1 LAVTFDTSLLLSA
14 MQLKYG
20 GTSLV
25 SAGSS
30 GVSTTRPK
38 TSPTAPWDSKSTAAK
53 ASDLVRTALAG
64 RKLINETAAQLDVAG
79 ASKDYQK
86 LFALYQ
92 GLNTLHGLAERA
104 SNDKITNAERNQL
117 AKVFASGLA
126 EVGGYA
132 EGLKLDNLRL
142 TRGAAVD
149 MLPTQLNSTTPFGK
163 ADTDVGVPL
172 ENTTYTTQPIFTG
185 KSTDEVPGFAG
196 AVHFKIEVKKVN
208 STQTV
213 DVDLSQMGATPRTM
227 GAVVNFINDKL
238 TAAGS
243 VTRFSTVRIP
253 GQEQTTKVG
262 TTTVK
267 LGTSPDRWALK
278 VTGDIAEKISFQPVE
293 QAGAVYLTQTAGIA
307 DNAATKDVNEESRE
321 QQFLKF
327 QNDQTVGGAPS
338 VPVAQT
344 GEGFYVNGRVFARTL
359 DADVKA
365 VHKTV
370 TGADGSVY
378 MLADIGGAV
387 EGQTIKGA
395 QDVALLKYDSAGN
408 LIFTR
413 TLGAETSATGLG
425 LAVSADGK
433 IAVAGSSTGV
443 FQEGDAGVDPTLS
456 DSFVTLYDTG
466 GDELWT
472 QRRAARADDEAT
484 SVAFGAGGEVL
495 VAGRA
500 RSNMPGAASIGGW
513 DGYIQSFTGTK
524 QPLGGYKVTTNF
536 VQQFGT
542 AATDGVAGMAVNG
555 ATLATVGI
563 ENGRAVVRRFD
574 ISNPAAPVLTA
585 TRDLGDLQ
593 GGSIAGIAF
602 NGDDLIVAGA
612 TRNGSL
618 TAGSLGAAYT
628 GGVDAFVATLED
640 GFGSGSGSD
649 ALSYY
654 GGSGADGATAMTVS
668 GGKVWLAGSATAEL
682 PGADMAKIGKTDG
695 YMVRLDPTTGAVEWG
710 RRFTAKDGSAA
721 PTSIAVDATGASAL
735 DRLGLPKGAMEY
747 AQSQLVT
754 SATSL
759 RAGDQFQIRTDE
771 GGRTGTVTIAA
782 DDTLQSLA
790 AKIKRASGFR
800 VQVQIAKDGDFQR
813 LQIKPISA
821 RSTVEI
827 LAGRTDRDALKA
839 LGLPEGVIRVK
850 PTLGKNDIDKDKVY
864 GLALS
869 RDLSLGDKASIKT
882 ALDQL
887 GTSLSNV
894 RTAYRDLAAQYAP
907 KDPLATA
914 QASGEVPA
922 YLKAQ
927 AANYQAALDRLLG
940 GG

>member
-25 SAGSS
+25 STGSTGAS
-30 GVSTTRPK
+30 ATPTK
-38 TSPTAPWDSKSTAAK
+38 TSPTAPWDAKSTAAK

-64 RKLINETAAQLDVAG
+64 RKLINENAAQLDVAG

-92 GLNTLHGLAERA
+92 GLNTLYGLASRA
-104 SNDKITNAERNQL
+104 NDDKISTTERNQL

-126 EVGGYA
+126 EVSGYA
-132 EGLKLDNLRL
+132 EGMKLDNLRL
-142 TRGAAVD
+142 TRGAAID
-149 MLPTQLNSTTPFGK
+149 MLPTQLTSTTPFGK
-163 ADTDVGVPL
+163 ADTDVGVPID
-172 ENTTYTTQPIFTG
+172 NSTYTTKPIFTG
-185 KSTDEVPGFAG
+185 KSTDPVPAFAG
-196 AVHFKIEVKKVN
+196 TAHFQIQVKKTN
-208 STQTV
+208 STELV
-213 DVDLSQMGATPRTM
+213 DIDLSQMGSTPRTM
-227 GAVVNFINDKL
+227 GNVVNFINDKL
-238 TAAGS
+238 KAVGS

-262 TTTVK
+262 TATVK
-267 LGTSPDRWALK
+267 LGTAPDQWALK
-278 VTGDIAEKISFQPVE
+278 VSGDIAEKITFKPVE

-307 DNAATKDVNEESRE
+307 DNATTKDVNEESRE

-327 QNDQTVGGAPS
+327 QNDLTVGGAPND
-338 VPVAQT
+338 PVAQT
-344 GEGFYVNGRVFARTL
+344 GERFYVNGRVFARTL

-365 VHKTV
+365 VHQTV

-378 MLADIGGAV
+378 MLADVGGTV
-387 EGQTIKGA
+387 EGQTIKGT

-408 LIFTR
+408 LIFAR

-433 IAVAGSSTGV
+433 IAVAGSTTGV
-443 FQEGDAGVDPTLS
+443 FQNGDGGVDPTLS
-456 DSFVTLYDTG
+456 DSFVTLYAAN
-466 GDELWT
+466 GDEMWT
-472 QRRAARADDEAT
+472 QKRAARADDEAT

-500 RSNMPGAASIGGW
+500 KSNMPGAASVGGW
-513 DGYIQSFTGTK
+513 DGYVESFTGTK
-524 QPLGGYKVTTNF
+524 QPLGGYKVATNF

-542 AATDGVAGMAVNG
+542 SGTDGVSSMAVNG
-555 ATLATVGI
+555 TTLATVGI
-563 ENGRAVVRRFD
+563 ENGRAVVRKFD

-585 TRDLGDLQ
+585 KRDLGDLQ

-602 NGDDLIVAGA
+602 NGNDLVVAGG
-612 TRNGSL
+612 TKNGAL
-618 TAGSLGAAYT
+618 TAGSVGTAYS
-628 GGVDAFVATLED
+628 GGTDAFVATLQD
-640 GFGSGSGSD
+640 GFTTGSGAD
-649 ALSYY
+649 VLNYY

-682 PGADMAKIGKTDG
+682 PGAGMAKLGKTDG

-735 DRLGLPKGAMEY
+735 DRFGLPKGQMEY
-747 AQSQLVT
+747 AQSQLLT

-759 RAGDQFQIRTDE
+759 REGDQFQIRTDE
-771 GGRTGTVTIAA
+771 GGRAGTVTIAA
-782 DDTLQSLA
+782 DDTLQTLA
-790 AKIKRASGFR
+790 AKIKRAAGFK
-800 VQVQIAKDGDFQR
+800 VQVQIVKDGDYQR
-813 LQIKPISA
+813 LQIKPLNA
-821 RSTVEI
+821 RSTVEV
-827 LAGRTDRDALKA
+827 LAGKADRNALTA

-850 PTLGKNDIDKDKVY
+850 PTLGKDEIDKDKAY

-869 RDLSLGDKASIKT
+869 KEMVLGDKASIK
-882 ALDQL
+882 AVLAQLD
-887 GTSLSNV
+887 TSLSNV
-894 RTAYRDLAAQYAP
+894 RTAYRDLAAQFAP
-907 KDPLATA
+907 KDPLASA
-914 QASGEVPA
+914 QTSGEVPA